1 MNVRACLP
9 GVESVLVMRFAG
21 KIYALVLCSRNQ
33 AAPLVCKSI
42 CYQSARSRSL
52 NRPSSLLSV
61 YEKTIITGQGRQSMC
76 PVIIYGE
83 VSNTTSFTQY

>member
-1 MNVRACLP
+1 MNVRACLL
-9 GVESVLVMRFAG
+9 GVELVLVMRFAG

-33 AAPLVCKSI
+33 AVPLVI